1 MSMKKDKEKKQ
12 EPNKEEAQNRENAA
26 PAGEGAA
33 AEGEQAIRMVMLP
46 ADDVE
51 KLKAEA
57 SEQLENWKRERAD
70 FVNYKKLI
78 EREEK
83 NLRANMKI
91 ELIRKYLPVLDD
103 MELALKA
110 LPEDSKDRAWF
121 SGIDLIF
128 KKLQKILESEG
139 VVEISADEFDPTRQ
153 EAITYEPCPGHQSG
167 EIIEVVKKGY
177 MLGDRV
183 LRPAQVRVAQ

>member
-12 EPNKEEAQNRENAA
+12 EPDKEEAQNRENAA
-26 PAGEGAA
+26 RPVKARRKANSHPHGDA
-33 AEGEQAIRMVMLP
+33 P

-57 SEQLENWKRERAD
+57 SEHLENWKRKRAD

-91 ELIRKYLPVLDD
+91 ELIKKYLPVLDD

-110 LPEDSKDRAWF
+110 LPEDSKDKAWF

-139 VVEISADEFDPTRQ
+139 VVEIFADEFDPTRQ